1 MNSKV
6 ETANTRLDTVKLVI
20 ALLIVLGVIA
30 AFYIFAEH
38 SLLVRVIGLVAG
50 AGLAIAIA
58 MQTEKGRQTWGFF
71 QDAQMEVRKVVWPTR
86 EETMQT
92 TLLVIIMVIIVSLIL
107 WGLDWTLGSMISK
120 LLARGG

>member
-6 ETANTRLDTVKLVI
+6 ETANTRLDTVKLII

-86 EETMQT
+86 DETIQT

>member
-6 ETANTRLDTVKLVI
+6 ETANTRLDTVKLII

-86 EETMQT
+86 DETIQT
-92 TLLVIIMVIIVSLIL
+92 TLLVIVMVIIVSLIL